1 MSQIL
6 RGLCKCWKAFE
17 IFSAY
22 VTISPHSV
30 ENSAGSVIGDTGAD
44 DVI

>member
-6 RGLCKCWKAFE
+6 RGLRKCWKAFE

-30 ENSAGSVIGDTGAD
+30 ENSAGQLLGILELMT
-44 DVI
+44 